1 MSRHEPT
8 LIYVAEVIGF
18 LILNILEGEGGKI

>member
-8 LIYVAEVIGF
+8 LIYAAEVTGF
-18 LILNILEGEGGKI
+18 LILNILEGEGGMI